1 MPKKKK
7 SKAREKCIHIK
18 YTTKN
23 GTKVNYY
30 RKVKVLS
37 SGKYKFLKGKCSKA
51 GKAIRKRI
59 SKKRKTKKRKR

>member
-7 SKAREKCIHIK
+7 SKVREKCIHIK

-23 GTKVNYY
+23 GTKVSYY
-30 RKVKVLS
+30 RRVKVLA
-37 SGKYKFLKGKCSKA
+37 SGKYKFLKGKCNKA

-59 SKKRKTKKRKR
+59 KRKTKKRNR